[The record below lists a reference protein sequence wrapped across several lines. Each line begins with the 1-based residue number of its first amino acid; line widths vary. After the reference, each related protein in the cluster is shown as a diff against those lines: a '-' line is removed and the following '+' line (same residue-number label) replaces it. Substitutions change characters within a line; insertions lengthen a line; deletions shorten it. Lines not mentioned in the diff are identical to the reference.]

1 MPPSL
6 IRCYLISAQDEG
18 PGETK
23 DCIGSMAVKVRNAPH
38 DEFTARLRQQE
49 LVAGFGMFALK
60 AAELT
65 PVLAEACRVASAGL
79 QTGFAKV
86 LRFRPDSDDLLIIA
100 GIGWRPGVI
109 GHATLGARLSSP
121 AGYALRTGEPVL
133 SNNLGKEDRFQTP
146 ELLVEHG
153 IHSAINVA
161 IDAADSSL
169 PFGVLEVDGTARGEF
184 AAADTA
190 FLQSLSGVLA
200 AALVRHE
207 TEQAKDALLREK
219 DLLMLEVHHRVKNSL
234 QLVRALLQLQARSA
248 SDETR
253 TQLEAA
259 AGRIMTI
266 SAVHRH
272 LYEGGS
278 ATRTDAAAYLRALI
292 GDIQAMVD
300 APENHREI
308 TVQADPLS
316 LSADQTTPLG
326 LITSELVAN
335 ALKHGTGRVLVS
347 LSSVPGGLQVRVEDE
362 GPGFPPDFAP
372 RLSGSLGMRLVTALA
387 KGDPAQ
393 ALVIDQS
400 AGHGCVVATLK
411 L

>member
-1 MPPSL
+1 MAAKALNAP
-6 IRCYLISAQDEG
+6 QDE
-18 PGETK
+18 
-23 DCIGSMAVKVRNAPH
+23 CA
-38 DEFTARLRQQE
+38 ARLRQQE
-49 LVAGFGMFALK
+49 MVAGFGMFALK
-60 AAELT
+60 ATELA
-65 PVLAEACRVASAGL
+65 PILMEACRVASLGL
-79 QTGFAKV
+79 QTKFAKV
-86 LRFRPDSDDLLIIA
+86 LRFRPESDDLLIVA
-100 GIGWRPGVI
+100 GVGWQPGVV
-109 GHATLGARLSSP
+109 GCKTLGAGLSSP
-121 AGYALRTGEPVL
+121 AGYALHTGEPVL

-146 ELLVEHG
+146 ELLVKHG

-161 IDAADSSL
+161 IDAADASL

-184 AAADTA
+184 VVADMA
-190 FLQSLSGVLA
+190 FLQSLSSVLA
-200 AALVRHE
+200 AAQVRHA

-219 DLLMLEVHHRVKNSL
+219 ELLVLEVHHRVKNSL

-248 SDETR
+248 SEETR
-253 TQLEAA
+253 AQLEAA

-272 LYEGGS
+272 IYEGGS
-278 ATRTDAAAYLRALI
+278 ATQTDAAAYLRALV

-300 APENHREI
+300 TLENHREI
-308 TVQADPLS
+308 TVQADPLK

-326 LITSELVAN
+326 LITSELVGN
-335 ALKHGTGRVLVS
+335 ALKHGAGRVLVS
-347 LSSVPGGLQVRVEDE
+347 LRGVPGGLQVRVEDE

>member
-1 MPPSL
+1 M
-6 IRCYLISAQDEG
+6 
-18 PGETK
+18 K
-23 DCIGSMAVKVRNAPH
+23 DGMAVKARNAPQ
-38 DEFTARLRQQE
+38 DEFAARLRQQE
-49 LVAGFGMFALK
+49 MVAGFGTFALR
-60 AAELT
+60 ATELA
-65 PVLAEACRVASAGL
+65 PVLTEACRVASLGL
-79 QTGFAKV
+79 QTRFAKV
-86 LRFRPDSDDLLIIA
+86 LRFRPESDDLLIVA
-100 GIGWRPGVI
+100 GVGWRPGVV
-109 GHATLGARLSSP
+109 GHMTLGAGLGSP
-121 AGYALRTGEPVL
+121 AGYALHTGEPVL

-153 IHSAINVA
+153 VHSAINVA
-161 IDAADSSL
+161 IDAADASL

-184 AAADTA
+184 VAADTA
-190 FLQSLSGVLA
+190 FLQSLSSVLA
-200 AALVRHE
+200 AAQVRHA

-253 TQLEAA
+253 AQLEAA

-272 LYEGGS
+272 LYEGNS
-278 ATRTDAAAYLRALI
+278 TAQTDAAAYLRALV

-300 APENHREI
+300 TPENHREI
-308 TVQADPLS
+308 TVQGDPLR

-326 LITSELVAN
+326 LVTSELVAN
-335 ALKHGTGRVLVS
+335 ALKHGAGRVLVS
-347 LSSVPGGLQVRVEDE
+347 LRGVPGGLQVRVEDE

-393 ALVIDQS
+393 ALVIDPS

>member
-1 MPPSL
+1 M
-6 IRCYLISAQDEG
+6 
-18 PGETK
+18 
-23 DCIGSMAVKVRNAPH
+23 GSMAAEARAPQE
-38 DEFTARLRQQE
+38 EFAARLRQQE
-49 LVAGFGMFALK
+49 MVAGFGTFALK
-60 AAELT
+60 AMELGLILT
-65 PVLAEACRVASAGL
+65 EACRVASFGL
-79 QTGFAKV
+79 QTKFAKV
-86 LRFRPDSDDLLIIA
+86 LHFRPDSDDLLIIA
-100 GIGWRPGVI
+100 GVGWRPGVV
-109 GHATLGARLSSP
+109 GSTTLGAGLSSP

-133 SNNLGKEDRFQTP
+133 SNNLGKEERFQTP
-146 ELLVEHG
+146 DVLVEHG
-153 IHSAINVA
+153 VHSAINVA
-161 IDAADSSL
+161 IDAADASL

-184 AAADTA
+184 VAADTV
-190 FLQSLSGVLA
+190 FLQSLSSVLA
-200 AALVRHE
+200 AALVRHQ

-248 SDETR
+248 SDEAR

-278 ATRTDAAAYLRALI
+278 ATRTDAAAYLRALV

-326 LITSELVAN
+326 LVTSELVAN
-335 ALKHGTGRVLVS
+335 ALKHGAGRVLVS
-347 LSSVPGGLQVRVEDE
+347 LRGVPGGVQVRVEDE

-372 RLSGSLGMRLVTALA
+372 RLSGRLGMRLVTALA

>member
-1 MPPSL
+1 M
-6 IRCYLISAQDEG
+6 
-18 PGETK
+18 
-23 DCIGSMAVKVRNAPH
+23 
-38 DEFTARLRQQE
+38 
-49 LVAGFGMFALK
+49 
-60 AAELT
+60 
-65 PVLAEACRVASAGL
+65 
-79 QTGFAKV
+79 
-86 LRFRPDSDDLLIIA
+86 
-100 GIGWRPGVI
+100 
-109 GHATLGARLSSP
+109 
-121 AGYALRTGEPVL
+121 
-133 SNNLGKEDRFQTP
+133 
-146 ELLVEHG
+146 
-153 IHSAINVA
+153 HSAINVA
-161 IDAADSSL
+161 IDAADASL

-184 AAADTA
+184 VAADTA
-190 FLQSLSGVLA
+190 FLQSLSSVLA
-200 AALVRHE
+200 AAQVRHA

-253 TQLEAA
+253 EQLEAA

-272 LYEGGS
+272 IYEGGS
-278 ATRTDAAAYLRALI
+278 ATQTDAAAYLRALV

-300 APENHREI
+300 TPENHREI
-308 TVQADPLS
+308 TVQADPLR

-326 LITSELVAN
+326 LVTSELVGN
-335 ALKHGTGRVLVS
+335 ALKHGAGRVLVS
-347 LSSVPGGLQVRVEDE
+347 LRAVPGGLQVRVEDE

>member
-1 MPPSL
+1 MANTAAKVQNAP
-6 IRCYLISAQDEG
+6 QDEV
-18 PGETK
+18 
-23 DCIGSMAVKVRNAPH
+23 A
-38 DEFTARLRQQE
+38 ARLRQQE
-49 LVAGFGMFALK
+49 MVAGFGTFALK
-60 AAELT
+60 ATELA
-65 PVLAEACRVASAGL
+65 PVLTEACRVASLGL
-79 QTGFAKV
+79 QTRFAKV
-86 LRFRPDSDDLLIIA
+86 LRFQPDSDDLLIIA
-100 GIGWRPGVI
+100 GVGWRPGVV
-109 GHATLGARLSSP
+109 GSMTLGAGLGSP
-121 AGYALRTGEPVL
+121 AGYALHTGEPVL

-153 IHSAINVA
+153 VHSAINVA
-161 IDAADSSL
+161 IDAADASL

-184 AAADTA
+184 VAADTA
-190 FLQSLSGVLA
+190 FLQSLASVLA
-200 AALVRHE
+200 AALVRHQ
-207 TEQAKDALLREK
+207 TEQTKDALLREK

-248 SDETR
+248 SDEAR

-278 ATRTDAAAYLRALI
+278 ATRTDAAAYLRALV

-300 APENHREI
+300 TPENHREI

-335 ALKHGTGRVLVS
+335 ALKHGAGRVLVS
-347 LSSVPGGLQVRVEDE
+347 LRDVPGGLQIRVEDE

-372 RLSGSLGMRLVTALA
+372 RVSGSLGMRLVTALA

-393 ALVIDQS
+393 ALVIDPS

>member
-1 MPPSL
+1 
-6 IRCYLISAQDEG
+6 
-18 PGETK
+18 
-23 DCIGSMAVKVRNAPH
+23 MAVTVRNAPH
-38 DEFTARLRQQE
+38 DEVTARLRQQE

-60 AAELT
+60 AAELE
-65 PVLAEACRVASAGL
+65 PVLAEACRVASVGL
-79 QTGFAKV
+79 QTGLAKV

-100 GIGWRPGVI
+100 GIGWRPGVV
-109 GHATLGARLSSP
+109 GHATLGAGLSSP
-121 AGYALRTGEPVL
+121 AGYALRTGEPIL
-133 SNNLGKEDRFQTP
+133 SNNLGKEDRFRTP
-146 ELLVEHG
+146 DLLVEHG
-153 IHSAINVA
+153 VHSAINVA
-161 IDAADSSL
+161 IDAADASL

-184 AAADTA
+184 VAADMA
-190 FLQSLSGVLA
+190 FLQSLSSVLA

-248 SDETR
+248 SDEAR

-278 ATRTDAAAYLRALI
+278 AAQTDAAAYLRALI

-308 TVQADPLS
+308 KVEAEPLS
-316 LSADQTTPLG
+316 LSGDQTTPLG

-335 ALKHGTGRVLVS
+335 ALKHGAGRVLVS
-347 LSSVPGGLQVRVEDE
+347 LSSVPGGLQVRVEDQ

-393 ALVIDQS
+393 ALVVDQS
-400 AGHGCVVATLK
+400 VGHGCVTATLK

>member
-1 MPPSL
+1 
-6 IRCYLISAQDEG
+6 
-18 PGETK
+18 
-23 DCIGSMAVKVRNAPH
+23 MAVKVRNAPH

-60 AAELT
+60 AAELA
-65 PVLAEACRVASAGL
+65 PVLAEACRVASVGL
-79 QTGFAKV
+79 QTRFAKV
-86 LRFRPDSDDLLIIA
+86 LRFRPESDDLLIIA

-109 GHATLGARLSSP
+109 GHATLGAGLSSP

-153 IHSAINVA
+153 VHSAINVA
-161 IDAADSSL
+161 IDAADASL

-316 LSADQTTPLG
+316 LSGDQTTPLG

-335 ALKHGTGRVLVS
+335 ALKHGAGRVLVS

-393 ALVIDQS
+393 ALVVDQS

>member
-1 MPPSL
+1 MKDGIGDMAAKALNAP
-6 IRCYLISAQDEG
+6 QDE
-18 PGETK
+18 
-23 DCIGSMAVKVRNAPH
+23 CA
-38 DEFTARLRQQE
+38 ARLRQQE
-49 LVAGFGMFALK
+49 MVAGFGTFALK
-60 AAELT
+60 ATELGS
-65 PVLAEACRVASAGL
+65 VLTEACRVASLGL
-79 QTGFAKV
+79 QTKFAKV
-86 LRFRPDSDDLLIIA
+86 LRFRPESDDLLIVA
-100 GIGWRPGVI
+100 GVGWQPGVV
-109 GHATLGARLSSP
+109 GHATLGAGLSSP
-121 AGYALRTGEPVL
+121 AGYALHTGEPVL

-146 ELLVEHG
+146 QLLVEHG
-153 IHSAINVA
+153 IQSAINVA
-161 IDAADSSL
+161 VDAADASL

-184 AAADTA
+184 VSADTA
-190 FLQSLSGVLA
+190 FLQSLSSVLA
-200 AALVRHE
+200 AAQVRHAA
-207 TEQAKDALLREK
+207 EQAKDALLREK

-253 TQLEAA
+253 AQLEAA

-278 ATRTDAAAYLRALI
+278 ATQTDAAAYLRALV

-300 APENHREI
+300 TPENHREI
-308 TVQADPLS
+308 TVQADPLR

-335 ALKHGTGRVLVS
+335 ALKHGAGRVLVS
-347 LSSVPGGLQVRVEDE
+347 LLSVPGGLQVRVEDE

-387 KGDPAQ
+387 KGDPAE

>member
-1 MPPSL
+1 
-6 IRCYLISAQDEG
+6 
-18 PGETK
+18 
-23 DCIGSMAVKVRNAPH
+23 MAVKARNAPQ
-38 DEFTARLRQQE
+38 DEFAARLRQQE
-49 LVAGFGMFALK
+49 MVAGFGMFALK
-60 AAELT
+60 ATELA
-65 PVLAEACRVASAGL
+65 PILAEACRVASLGL
-79 QTGFAKV
+79 QTRFAKV

-100 GIGWRPGVI
+100 GVGWQPGVV
-109 GHATLGARLSSP
+109 GHATLGAGLSSP
-121 AGYALRTGEPVL
+121 AGYALHTGEPVL

-153 IHSAINVA
+153 VHSAINVA
-161 IDAADSSL
+161 IDAADASL

-184 AAADTA
+184 VAADTA
-190 FLQSLSGVLA
+190 FLQSLSSVLA
-200 AALVRHE
+200 AAQVRHE

-248 SDETR
+248 SEETR

-278 ATRTDAAAYLRALI
+278 ATQTDAAAYLRALI

-300 APENHREI
+300 TPENHREI
-308 TVQADPLS
+308 IVQADPLR

-347 LSSVPGGLQVRVEDE
+347 LHSAPGGLQVQVEDE
-362 GPGFPPDFAP
+362 GPGFPPDLVP
-372 RLSGSLGMRLVTALA
+372 RLSASLGMRLVTALA
-387 KGDPAQ
+387 KGDPAE
-393 ALVIDQS
+393 ALVIDRS
-400 AGHGCVVATLK
+400 VGHGCVVATLK

>member
-1 MPPSL
+1 MA
-6 IRCYLISAQDEG
+6 AQ
-18 PGETK
+18 
-23 DCIGSMAVKVRNAPH
+23 VRNATR
-38 DEFTARLRQQE
+38 DEFAARLQQQE
-49 LVAGFGMFALK
+49 MVAGFGTFALK
-60 AAELT
+60 AAELA
-65 PVLAEACRVASAGL
+65 PVLAEACRVASLGL
-79 QTGFAKV
+79 QTRFAKV
-86 LRFRPDSDDLLIIA
+86 LRFQPDSDDLLIIA
-100 GIGWRPGVI
+100 GVGWRPGVV
-109 GHATLGARLSSP
+109 GHATLGAGLSSP
-121 AGYALRTGEPVL
+121 AGYALHTGEPVL
-133 SNNLGKEDRFQTP
+133 TNNLGTEDRFQTP

-153 IHSAINVA
+153 IQSAINVA
-161 IDAADSSL
+161 IDPANASL

-184 AAADTA
+184 VAADTA
-190 FLQSLSGVLA
+190 FLQSLSSVLA

-207 TEQAKDALLREK
+207 MEQAKDALLREK

-253 TQLEAA
+253 AQLEAA

-278 ATRTDAAAYLRALI
+278 TTQTDAAAYLRALI

-300 APENHREI
+300 APENHRDI

-316 LSADQTTPLG
+316 LSADQTTPVG

-347 LSSVPGGLQVRVEDE
+347 LRKVPEGLQVRVEDE
-362 GPGFPPDFAP
+362 GPGFPPDFVP
-372 RLSGSLGMRLVTALA
+372 RLSGSLGMRLVAALA

-400 AGHGCVVATLK
+400 VGHGCVVATLK

>member
-1 MPPSL
+1 M
-6 IRCYLISAQDEG
+6 
-18 PGETK
+18 
-23 DCIGSMAVKVRNAPH
+23 V
-38 DEFTARLRQQE
+38 
-49 LVAGFGMFALK
+49 
-60 AAELT
+60 
-65 PVLAEACRVASAGL
+65 
-79 QTGFAKV
+79 
-86 LRFRPDSDDLLIIA
+86 
-100 GIGWRPGVI
+100 
-109 GHATLGARLSSP
+109 GHATLGAGLSSP
-121 AGYALRTGEPVL
+121 AGYALHTGEPVL

-153 IHSAINVA
+153 VHSAINVA
-161 IDAADSSL
+161 IDAADASL

-184 AAADTA
+184 VAADTA
-190 FLQSLSGVLA
+190 FLQSLSSVLA
-200 AALVRHE
+200 AAQVRHE

-248 SDETR
+248 SEETR

-278 ATRTDAAAYLRALI
+278 ATQTDAAAYLRALI

-300 APENHREI
+300 TPENHREI
-308 TVQADPLS
+308 TVQADPLR

-347 LSSVPGGLQVRVEDE
+347 LHSAPGGLQVQVEDE
-362 GPGFPPDFAP
+362 GPGFPPDLVP
-372 RLSGSLGMRLVTALA
+372 RLSASLGMRLVTALA
-387 KGDPAQ
+387 KGDPAE
-393 ALVIDQS
+393 ALVIDRS
-400 AGHGCVVATLK
+400 VGHGCVVATLK

>member
-1 MPPSL
+1 MA
-6 IRCYLISAQDEG
+6 AQ
-18 PGETK
+18 
-23 DCIGSMAVKVRNAPH
+23 VLNAPQG
-38 DEFTARLRQQE
+38 EFAVRLRQQE
-49 LVAGFGMFALK
+49 MVAGFGTFALK
-60 AAELT
+60 ATEPASVLT
-65 PVLAEACRVASAGL
+65 EACRVASLGL
-79 QTGFAKV
+79 QTKFAKV
-86 LRFRPDSDDLLIIA
+86 LRFRPESDDLLIVA
-100 GIGWRPGVI
+100 GVGWRPGVV
-109 GHATLGARLSSP
+109 GHATLGAGLSSP
-121 AGYALRTGEPVL
+121 AGYALHTGEPVL

-146 ELLVEHG
+146 ELLMEHG
-153 IHSAINVA
+153 VRSAINVA

-184 AAADTA
+184 VAADTV
-190 FLQSLSGVLA
+190 FLQSLSSVLA
-200 AALVRHE
+200 AAQVRHAA
-207 TEQAKDALLREK
+207 EQAKDALLREK
-219 DLLMLEVHHRVKNSL
+219 DLLVLEVHHRVKNSL
-234 QLVRALLQLQARSA
+234 QLVRALLHLQARSA
-248 SDETR
+248 SEETR
-253 TQLEAA
+253 AQLEAA

-278 ATRTDAAAYLRALI
+278 ATQTDAGAYLRALI

-300 APENHREI
+300 TPENHREI
-308 TVQADPLS
+308 TVQADPLR

-326 LITSELVAN
+326 LITSELVSN
-335 ALKHGTGRVLVS
+335 ALKHGAGRVLVS
-347 LSSVPGGLQVRVEDE
+347 LRGVDGGLQVRVEDE

-400 AGHGCVVATLK
+400 AGHGCVTATLK

>member
-1 MPPSL
+1 M
-6 IRCYLISAQDEG
+6 RAR
-18 PGETK
+18 ETK
-23 DCIGSMAVKVRNAPH
+23 GGVGSMAVQVQAPH

-65 PVLAEACRVASAGL
+65 PVLAEACRVASVGL
-79 QTGFAKV
+79 QTGLAKV

-100 GIGWRPGVI
+100 GVGWRPGVI
-109 GHATLGARLSSP
+109 GHATLGAGLSSP
-121 AGYALRTGEPVL
+121 AGYALRTGEPTL
-133 SNNLGKEDRFQTP
+133 SNNLGEEDRFRTP
-146 ELLVEHG
+146 ELLREHG
-153 IHSAINVA
+153 VHSAINVA
-161 IDAADSSL
+161 IDAADASL
-169 PFGVLEVDGTARGEF
+169 PFGVLEVDSTARGEF
-184 AAADTA
+184 VAADTA

-248 SDETR
+248 SDEAR

-308 TVQADPLS
+308 TVEAAPLN

-335 ALKHGTGRVLVS
+335 ALKHGAGRILVS
-347 LSSVPGGLQVRVEDE
+347 LSGVPGGLQIRVEDE
-362 GPGFPPDFAP
+362 GPGFPPDFVP
-372 RLSGSLGMRLVTALA
+372 RLSASLGMRLVTALA

-400 AGHGCVVATLK
+400 VGHGCVVATLK

>member
-1 MPPSL
+1 M
-6 IRCYLISAQDEG
+6 DG
-18 PGETK
+18 
-23 DCIGSMAVKVRNAPH
+23 IGKMAVTVRNAPH

-49 LVAGFGMFALK
+49 LVAGFGVFALK
-60 AAELT
+60 AAELE
-65 PVLAEACRVASAGL
+65 PVLAEACRVASLGL
-79 QTGFAKV
+79 QTGLAKV
-86 LRFRPDSDDLLIIA
+86 LRFRPDSNDLLIIA
-100 GIGWRPGVI
+100 GIGWRPGVV
-109 GHATLGARLSSP
+109 GHAALGAGLLSP
-121 AGYALRTGEPVL
+121 AGYALHTGEPIL
-133 SNNLGKEDRFQTP
+133 SNNLGKEDRFRTP

-153 IHSAINVA
+153 VHSAINVA
-161 IDAADSSL
+161 IDTADASL

-184 AAADTA
+184 VAADTA
-190 FLQSLSGVLA
+190 FLQSLASMLA

-207 TEQAKDALLREK
+207 TERAKDDLLHEK

-248 SDETR
+248 SDEAR

-278 ATRTDAAAYLRALI
+278 AASTDAAAYLRALI
-292 GDIQAMVD
+292 RDIQAMVD

-308 TVQADPLS
+308 TVEAES
-316 LSADQTTPLG
+316 MNLSADQTTPLG

-347 LSSVPGGLQVRVEDE
+347 LSSVPGGLQIRVEDE
-362 GPGFPPDFAP
+362 GPGFTPDFVP

-393 ALVIDQS
+393 ALVIDRS
-400 AGHGCVVATLK
+400 TGHGCVVATLSFK
-411 L
+411 PQASSTTTGT

>member
-1 MPPSL
+1 MGGTAAK
-6 IRCYLISAQDEG
+6 AQD
-18 PGETK
+18 
-23 DCIGSMAVKVRNAPH
+23 APQ
-38 DEFTARLRQQE
+38 DEVAARLRQQE
-49 LVAGFGMFALK
+49 MVAGFGTFALK
-60 AAELT
+60 ATELA
-65 PVLAEACRVASAGL
+65 PVLTEACRVASLGL
-79 QTGFAKV
+79 QTRFAKV
-86 LRFRPDSDDLLIIA
+86 MRFRPESDDLLIIA
-100 GIGWRPGVI
+100 GVGWRPGVV
-109 GHATLGARLSSP
+109 GSMALGGGLSSP
-121 AGYALRTGEPVL
+121 AGYALHTGEPVL
-133 SNNLGKEDRFQTP
+133 SNNLGKDDRFQTP
-146 ELLVEHG
+146 DVLVEHG
-153 IHSAINVA
+153 VHSAINVA
-161 IDAADSSL
+161 IDAADASL

-184 AAADTA
+184 VAADTA
-190 FLQSLSGVLA
+190 FLQSLSSVLA
-200 AALVRHE
+200 AALVRHQ

-248 SDETR
+248 SDEAR
-253 TQLEAA
+253 AQLEAA

-278 ATRTDAAAYLRALI
+278 AARTDAGAYLRALV

-300 APENHREI
+300 TPENHREI

-335 ALKHGTGRVLVS
+335 ALKHGAGRVLVS
-347 LSSVPGGLQVRVEDE
+347 LRDVPGGLQVRVEDE

-393 ALVIDQS
+393 ALVIDGS

>member
-1 MPPSL
+1 MANVAAKVQAP
-6 IRCYLISAQDEG
+6 QDEF
-18 PGETK
+18 
-23 DCIGSMAVKVRNAPH
+23 A
-38 DEFTARLRQQE
+38 ARLRQQE
-49 LVAGFGMFALK
+49 MVAGFGAFALK
-60 AAELT
+60 ATELA
-65 PVLAEACRVASAGL
+65 PVLTEACRVAALGL
-79 QTGFAKV
+79 QTRFAKV
-86 LRFRPDSDDLLIIA
+86 LRFRPDTDDLLIIA
-100 GIGWRPGVI
+100 GVGWQPGVV
-109 GHATLGARLSSP
+109 GSTVLGAGLSSP
-121 AGYALRTGEPVL
+121 AGYALHTEEPVL
-133 SNNLGKEDRFQTP
+133 SNNIGKDDRFQTP

-153 IHSAINVA
+153 VHSAINVA
-161 IDAADSSL
+161 IDAADASL

-184 AAADTA
+184 VAADTA
-190 FLQSLSGVLA
+190 FLQSLSSVLA
-200 AALVRHE
+200 AALVRHQ

-278 ATRTDAAAYLRALI
+278 ATRTDAAAYLRALV

-300 APENHREI
+300 TPENHREI

-326 LITSELVAN
+326 LVTSELVAN
-335 ALKHGTGRVLVS
+335 ALKHGAGRVLVS
-347 LSSVPGGLQVRVEDE
+347 LRSVPSGLQIRVEDE